1 MKLDAIHHIAIITTD
16 YNASRHFYVDILGFE
31 VISEHQRMEQNDAK
45 LDLKINETTQ
55 LEIFVKS
62 DSPAR
67 LSYPEATGL
76 RHLAFKTNNIEE
88 NINYLKE
95 HDIKVE
101 ELRIDDFTGEKM
113 VFFYDPDNL
122 PIELHE

>member
-1 MKLDAIHHIAIITTD
+1 MKLDMIHHIAIITTD
-16 YNASRHFYVDILGFE
+16 YEASRRFYVDILGFE
-31 VISEHQRMEQNDAK
+31 IIAEHKRAEQNDAK

-62 DSPAR
+62 TSPAR
-67 LSYPEATGL
+67 LSYPEAAGL

-101 ELRIDDFTGEKM
+101 GLRTDDFTGEKM